1 MRIGWVKTAKKEQ
14 GFRPI
19 NRYISETVEDR
30 HIKLN
35 VILRNKQSN
44 VRIRQTT
51 VVYNTKYNNF
61 KKMEMCL
68 LDI

>member
-19 NRYISETVEDR
+19 NRYISEMVEDR